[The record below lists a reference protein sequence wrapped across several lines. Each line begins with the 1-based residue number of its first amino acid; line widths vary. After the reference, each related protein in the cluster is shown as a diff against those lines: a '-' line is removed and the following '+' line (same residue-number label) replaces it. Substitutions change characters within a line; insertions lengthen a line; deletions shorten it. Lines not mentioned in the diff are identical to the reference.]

1 MESQENGMESSAE
14 GATAKDRNYWA
25 YFFLNLSYVCK
36 GSEAYKIFTGIS
48 YIFSVI
54 YFTDENSCLK
64 FFMPF
69 STLSVTDLI

>member
-14 GATAKDRNYWA
+14 VATAKDKNYWT
-25 YFFLNLSYVCK
+25 YFFFLLPYTCK
-36 GSEAYKIFTGIS
+36 GSEAYKIFPAIS
-48 YIFSVI
+48 YICNVI

-64 FFMPF
+64 FVMLF